1 MRVAV
6 LSDLHVG
13 SPPVPG
19 AFGHDP
25 AAFDRWLGSLLDT
38 HDRVV
43 LNGDVVQ
50 CDHTWAWGTVPQ
62 RRALDRALAAHPW
75 LARRAAHP
83 RVTWLPG
90 NHDAI
95 VATARGA
102 PPWLR
107 LDGATGA
114 LIVTHGD
121 RFDPVL
127 QGITA
132 VSHAATWAMGRA
144 RAAGLGALADRL
156 EGRDISIKS
165 ARFQGDRGPYA
176 RGAAA
181 LLAEHDAD
189 VVVLGHTH
197 VACAQPVPGGLL
209 LNPGSASRGL
219 RAWVSVDLDRGTA
232 RLCPGGGAP
241 ERDLA
246 WGG

>member
-19 AFGHDP
+19 AFGHEP
-25 AAFDRWLGSLLDT
+25 AAFDAWLGSLIDT

-50 CDHTWAWGTVPQ
+50 CDHTWAWGAAPQ
-62 RRALDRALAAHPW
+62 RRALDRALSAHRW
-75 LARRAAHP
+75 LAAWADHP
-83 RVTWLPG
+83 RVSWLPG

-95 VATARGA
+95 VSEARGA
-102 PPWLR
+102 PPWMR
-107 LDGATGA
+107 LSGAAGA
-114 LIVTHGD
+114 LVITHGD

-127 QGITA
+127 QGVTA
-132 VSHAATWAMGRA
+132 VSHAATWAMGRV
-144 RAAGLGALADRL
+144 RAVGLGAVADRL
-156 EGRDISIKS
+156 EGRDISFKS
-165 ARFQGDRGPYA
+165 ARFRGDRGPYA
-176 RGAAA
+176 AGAAG
-181 LLAEHDAD
+181 LLAEHQAQ

-209 LNPGSASRGL
+209 LNPGSASRGR

-232 RLCPGGGAP
+232 RLCPGGGVP
-241 ERDLA
+241 ERSLD
-246 WGG
+246 WGR